1 MYRDSSYIKTPKT
14 SRRVQISIFNNFIT
28 NRYNALVYV
37 FLLIDVLT
45 LRFLHCNSFKF
56 FSSTILQFFDNSKQ
70 INKLKRKLS
79 IFQIFALLCGG
90 GLVGGM
96 CGAVKMWK
104 WFKIGFCVG
113 RVGWKITLHLG
124 CGRNVGRV
132 GLCNMIL
139 AIHNIATSKVETGI
153 QQKNYV

>member
-90 GLVGGM
+90 GVGEQNVWCCENVEMIQDRLLCGSCGVKNNSTSGLWAECGA
-96 CGAVKMWK
+96 CGAVQYD
-104 WFKIGFCVG
+104 FSD
-113 RVGWKITLHLG
+113 T
-124 CGRNVGRV
+124 
-132 GLCNMIL
+132 
-139 AIHNIATSKVETGI
+139 
-153 QQKNYV
+153 